1 VSLRTAKGDSVS
13 EAGSMSTTDR
23 RSRGELLANLVHL
36 PLSDRRF
43 WNIQAMVVV
52 IVLVQF
58 GVDLAQ
64 DHGVILVPDFVLV
77 LMLFIPIIYG
87 GSVFGLPGSLGAAL
101 TGIVLLV
108 PRELFLDHDATQ
120 LWEELTILAT
130 ALIIAVQVGNQFE
143 VDRRQREQLLLNER
157 AKVETELHATIMEAA
172 AQKELARSEEHFRN
186 AFENN
191 NSGMAIAD
199 FTGRLVDVNH
209 SLCEMLGYARDEL
222 LGRHPN
228 EFTNLEDRPIYVE
241 MLRRMTS
248 GEVDHVNY
256 LLRYV
261 HKNGRILFGEVS
273 ATCIRNDAG
282 VPEIFIASV
291 RDVTEERSLIAQLEH
306 DALYDP
312 LTGLANRALFDDRL
326 NRARENTS
334 RYGESNAV
342 FLLDLDD
349 FKEVNDTFGHLVGDE
364 LLVEFARR
372 LEKVTRASDTLC
384 RFGGDEFL
392 YVAEGLT
399 SSFKEIAERL
409 LSVVAE
415 PFMVAGTGLKQNV
428 SIGVVVHD
436 FNDMD
441 NEELLQNAD
450 TAMYEAKRQ
459 GKSRCVV
466 FTSEMHDQASGRLE
480 LLRDLRRALPA
491 KEISMHYQPLVELAT
506 GEIAGFEALMRWRHP
521 TIGHVPPDVFIPLA
535 EQSDLIIELGS
546 FALDEAI
553 GAAASWPPIAGG
565 ARGAYVSVNLSA
577 RQFRDPDLL
586 SLIEGALTSSGLAP
600 QRLVLEITESV
611 ALANIART
619 TSVLE
624 YFKNLGVGLALDD
637 FGTGYSSLSYLT
649 RLRPDFIKIDRF
661 FVGTTPEDSDNH
673 VLLESIIELG
683 HRLDLSVLAE
693 GIETTGQLEYLRR
706 LGCEFGQGF
715 LFSPAV
721 PAEEVTRMLAQAPW
735 SLRAD
740 NGSS

>member
-1 VSLRTAKGDSVS
+1 
-13 EAGSMSTTDR
+13 
-23 RSRGELLANLVHL
+23 
-36 PLSDRRF
+36 
-43 WNIQAMVVV
+43 
-52 IVLVQF
+52 
-58 GVDLAQ
+58 
-64 DHGVILVPDFVLV
+64 
-77 LMLFIPIIYG
+77 
-87 GSVFGLPGSLGAAL
+87 
-101 TGIVLLV
+101 
-108 PRELFLDHDATQ
+108 
-120 LWEELTILAT
+120 
-130 ALIIAVQVGNQFE
+130 
-143 VDRRQREQLLLNER
+143 
-157 AKVETELHATIMEAA
+157 
-172 AQKELARSEEHFRN
+172 
-186 AFENN
+186 
-191 NSGMAIAD
+191 
-199 FTGRLVDVNH
+199 
-209 SLCEMLGYARDEL
+209 
-222 LGRHPN
+222 
-228 EFTNLEDRPIYVE
+228 
-241 MLRRMTS
+241 
-248 GEVDHVNY
+248 
-256 LLRYV
+256 
-261 HKNGRILFGEVS
+261 
-273 ATCIRNDAG
+273 
-282 VPEIFIASV
+282 
-291 RDVTEERSLIAQLEH
+291 
-306 DALYDP
+306 
-312 LTGLANRALFDDRL
+312 
-326 NRARENTS
+326 
-334 RYGESNAV
+334 
-342 FLLDLDD
+342 
-349 FKEVNDTFGHLVGDE
+349 
-364 LLVEFARR
+364 
-372 LEKVTRASDTLC
+372 
-384 RFGGDEFL
+384 
-392 YVAEGLT
+392 
-399 SSFKEIAERL
+399 
-409 LSVVAE
+409 
-415 PFMVAGTGLKQNV
+415 V

>member
-1 VSLRTAKGDSVS
+1 
-13 EAGSMSTTDR
+13 MSTTDR
-23 RSRGELLANLVHL
+23 RSPGDLLANLVHL
-36 PLSDRRF
+36 PVSDRRF
-43 WNIQAMVVV
+43 WNIQAMVVA
-52 IVLVQF
+52 IFLAQF

-64 DHGVILVPDFVLV
+64 DHGVFPIPDSVLV
-77 LMLFIPIIYG
+77 LLLFIPIIYG
-87 GSVFGLPGSLGAAL
+87 GHVFGLVGSLGAAL
-101 TGIVLLV
+101 TGIVLFV
-108 PRELFLDHDATQ
+108 PRELFSNHDPNQ
-120 LWEELTILAT
+120 PWEEFGILVT
-130 ALIIAVQVGNQFE
+130 MFIIAVQVGNQFE
-143 VDRRQREQLLLNER
+143 VDRLQREQLLLNER

-172 AQKELARSEEHFRN
+172 AQKELAKSEEHFRN

-199 FTGRLVDVNH
+199 FSGRLVDVND
-209 SLCEMLGYARDEL
+209 SFCKMLGYARDEL
-222 LGRHPN
+222 LGRRPN
-228 EFTNLEDRPIYVE
+228 EFTHPEDRPITVE
-241 MLRRMTS
+241 MLRRLMS
-248 GEVDHVNY
+248 GEVEHVNY

-261 HKNGRILFGEVS
+261 HKNGRVLFGEIS
-273 ATCIRNDAG
+273 AACIRDDVG
-282 VPEIFIASV
+282 LPEIFIASV

-306 DALYDP
+306 DALHDP
-312 LTGLANRALFDDRL
+312 LTGLANRALFEDRL
-326 NRARENTS
+326 TLAREKTA
-334 RYGESNAV
+334 RHGGSNAV

-392 YVAEGLT
+392 YLAEGLSGT
-399 SSFKEIAERL
+399 SKEIAERL
-409 LSVVAE
+409 LSVVVE
-415 PFMVAGTGLKQNV
+415 PFMVAGTGLNQHV

-441 NEELLQNAD
+441 NTELLQNAD
-450 TAMYEAKRQ
+450 TALYEAKRQ
-459 GKSRCVV
+459 GKGRCVL

-491 KEISMHYQPLVELAT
+491 KEISMHYQPLVELVT
-506 GEIAGFEALMRWRHP
+506 EEIVGFEALMRWRHP
-521 TIGHVPPDVFIPLA
+521 TIGPVPPDLFIPLA

-553 GAAASWPPIAGG
+553 AAAASWPPIAGG
-565 ARGAYVSVNLSA
+565 VRLAYVSVNLSA
-577 RQFRDPDLL
+577 RQFHDPALL
-586 SLIEGALTSSGLAP
+586 SRIEGALACSGLAP

-624 YFKNLGVGLALDD
+624 YLKSLGVGLALDD

-649 RLRPDFIKIDRF
+649 RLRPDLMKIDSS
-661 FVGTTPEDSDNH
+661 FVGITRDIIDNQ
-673 VLLESIIELG
+673 VLLEAIIALA
-683 HRLDLSVLAE
+683 HRLDLTVIAE
-693 GIETTGQLEYLRR
+693 GIETTGQFEYLRR

-721 PAEEVTRMLAQAPW
+721 PADEVKGMLARAPW
-735 SLRAD
+735 SL
-740 NGSS
+740 GGET

>member
-1 VSLRTAKGDSVS
+1 
-13 EAGSMSTTDR
+13 MSTTDR
-23 RSRGELLANLVHL
+23 RSRGGQLANWVHL

-43 WNIQAMVVV
+43 WNIEAIVVV
-52 IVLVQF
+52 IVLAQF

-64 DHGVILVPDFVLV
+64 DHGVISFPDFVLV
-77 LMLFIPIIYG
+77 LLLFIPIIYG

-101 TGIVLLV
+101 TGIVLFV
-108 PRELFLDHDATQ
+108 PRELFLDHDTTQ
-120 LWEELTILAT
+120 LWGEFGILVT
-130 ALIIAVQVGNQFE
+130 MFIIAVQVGNQFE
-143 VDRRQREQLLLNER
+143 RERRQREQLLLNER

-199 FTGRLVDVNH
+199 FSGRFVDVNH
-209 SLCEMLGYARDEL
+209 SLCEMLGYSRDEL
-222 LGRHPN
+222 LGRYPI
-228 EFTNLEDRPIYVE
+228 EFTHPEDRPITVE
-241 MLRRMTS
+241 MLRRLAS
-248 GEVDHVNY
+248 GEVEHVNH
-256 LLRYV
+256 LLRFV
-261 HKNGRILFGEVS
+261 HKNGRVLFGEIS
-273 ATCIRNDAG
+273 AACIRDDTG
-282 VPEIFIASV
+282 LPEIVIASV
-291 RDVTEERSLIAQLEH
+291 RDVTEERSLIGQLEH

-312 LTGLANRALFDDRL
+312 LTGLANRALFEDRL
-326 NRARENTS
+326 ARARENTE
-334 RYGESNAV
+334 RHGGSNAV

-372 LEKVTRASDTLC
+372 LERVTRASDTLC
-384 RFGGDEFL
+384 RYGGDEFL
-392 YVAEGLT
+392 YLAEGLT
-399 SSFKEIAERL
+399 GSFKEIAERL

-436 FNDMD
+436 FNDID

-459 GKSRCVV
+459 GKSRCVL

-480 LLRDLRRALPA
+480 LLRELRRALPA
-491 KEISMHYQPLVELAT
+491 KEISIHYQPLVELVT
-506 GEIAGFEALMRWRHP
+506 EEIVGFEALMRWRHP
-521 TIGHVPPDVFIPLA
+521 TIGTVPPDVFIPLA
-535 EQSDLIIELGS
+535 EQSDLIVELDS
-546 FALDEAI
+546 FALNEAVA
-553 GAAASWPPIAGG
+553 AAASWPPIAGG
-565 ARGAYVSVNLSA
+565 VRLAYVSVNLSA
-577 RQFRDPDLL
+577 RQFHDPDLL
-586 SLIEGALTSSGLAP
+586 SRIEGALASSGLAP

-624 YFKNLGVGLALDD
+624 NLKRLGVGLALDD

-649 RLRPDFIKIDRF
+649 RLRPGLIKIDRS
-661 FVGTTPEDSDNH
+661 FVGTTREVIDNH
-673 VLLESIIELG
+673 VLLESIIALA
-683 HRLDLSVLAE
+683 HRLDLTVLAE

-706 LGCEFGQGF
+706 LGCEFGQGY

-721 PAEEVTRMLAQAPW
+721 SAEEVTRMLARAPW
-735 SLRAD
+735 SPGAD
-740 NGSS
+740 T